1 MKPFTEY
8 LAANNRVY
16 EFVIRLAGCDKLPD
30 PRSAIKSAMDIYAAE
45 EVKQAR
51 RLPIQEHRDFV
62 GLGACEVHVYELRLR
77 YPTIP
82 PQIRQIV
89 AEKLNVPL
97 NQVVVRTKLEEAEF
111 DYTPVEPKKA
121 KDGSVLSNPELESSS
136 GQHLAGKQR
145 VDSMLKDLQ
154 SRKTQ
159 FAATEKPAADP
170 NMPTNNLSP
179 VGSKQ
184 NKIPSP
190 RGK

>member
-8 LAANNRVY
+8 LAANNRIY
-16 EFVIRLAGCDKLPD
+16 EFVIRLAGCDQNRDMKNK
-30 PRSAIKSAMDIYAAE
+30 IKAGLDIYS
-45 EVKQAR
+45 VNSINLAR

-62 GLGACEVHVYELRLR
+62 GLGACEVHVFELGLK
-77 YPTIP
+77 YPTIT

-89 AEKLNVPL
+89 AEKLGVPL

-111 DYTPVEPKKA
+111 DYTPIEPAKA
-121 KDGSVLSNPELESSS
+121 KDGSVLNNSELEATSA
-136 GQHLAGKQR
+136 QHLVGSKR
-145 VDSMLKDLQ
+145 VDSMLKELQ
-154 SRKTQ
+154 SRRMQ
-159 FAATEKPAADP
+159 FVATEKHAAEPA
-170 NMPTNNLSP
+170 MPTNTTSP